1 MDISNII
8 IQKHEYGHRLNINYR
23 IIRIE
28 ASNPTVGMG
37 IQSAKTFT
45 NKPLIQLPNAIQAT
59 HNHCLAWTKNKLPK
73 SGVTGEVRHAVSDSM
88 WKIPMLNPQN
98 GHMHGKIW
106 EYMIDEHIPSGYLL
120 HSHGK

>member
-45 NKPLIQLPNAIQAT
+45 N
-59 HNHCLAWTKNKLPK
+59 NHLFNCQMRFRQRTTT
-73 SGVTGEVRHAVSDSM
+73 V
-88 WKIPMLNPQN
+88 
-98 GHMHGKIW
+98 
-106 EYMIDEHIPSGYLL
+106 
-120 HSHGK
+120 